1 MFEAFAFLT
10 VFGRGETPTPRALPW
25 FPIVGL
31 VAGVAVG
38 GSWWLLDR
46 AFPTLL
52 AAALVVAADLV
63 LTGALHVDGLA
74 DAADSLLLH
83 ATRGRRL
90 EIMRSPDIGAFG
102 AAAVVTVL
110 LTRATAFAGRPPAVL
125 LVAGIWCASRTIL
138 AVTPAWLPY
147 VRDSGIASPFLNT
160 RPARWP
166 VLALLPAGAFAIF
179 GAGLAGGVAIAATVI
194 AGVCVLALARARL
207 GGFTGDVLGAA
218 IVVSETVG
226 LAVAAARW

>member
-1 MFEAFAFLT
+1 MFAAFAFLT
-10 VFGRGETPTPRALPW
+10 VFGNGRAPGPRALTW
-25 FPIVGL
+25 FPVVGL
-31 VAGVAVG
+31 VVGIIVG

-46 AFPTLL
+46 AFPSLL
-52 AAALVVAADLV
+52 AAALVVTADLV

-74 DAADSLLLH
+74 DTADGLLPH
-83 ATRGRRL
+83 ATRARRL
-90 EIMRSPDIGAFG
+90 EIMWSPDIGAFG

-110 LTRATAFAGRPPAVL
+110 LTRTTAFAGRPPAVL
-125 LVAGIWCASRTIL
+125 LAAGIWCASRTIV

-147 VRDSGIASPFLNT
+147 ARDCGIASPFLDT
-160 RPARWP
+160 RPPRWP
-166 VLALLPAGAFAIF
+166 VLVLLPAGAFAIY

-194 AGVCVLALARARL
+194 AGVCVLALARSRI